1 MLKKE
6 NFMKNIIKLSA
17 LFLCL
22 TLMSINAPSSKAA
35 NGDLKFATVDVQ
47 KVVVSSKQVNNLKN
61 EQNAKMREL
70 SEFVQKAN
78 KQLSE
83 TTDPKKKAE
92 LEKKLNNE
100 LMTKKTAIDK
110 TYAQKLEEVDK
121 NVQNSISTVAK
132 EKGYDYVFAKGILLY
147 GKSTDI
153 TNDVIKK
160 VK

>member
-1 MLKKE
+1 
-6 NFMKNIIKLSA
+6 
-17 LFLCL
+17 
-22 TLMSINAPSSKAA
+22 
-35 NGDLKFATVDVQ
+35 
-47 KVVVSSKQVNNLKN
+47 
-61 EQNAKMREL
+61 
-70 SEFVQKAN
+70 
-78 KQLSE
+78 
-83 TTDPKKKAE
+83 
-92 LEKKLNNE
+92 
-100 LMTKKTAIDK
+100 MTKKTAIDK